1 MLEDI
6 QYGEDVQEL
15 FRLLQGHKSLKDFKD
30 AFDSPEDLEEFA
42 KRAKFAEHDQGIQ
55 VIKQGE
61 RETDFFIV
69 LSGQLRAIDMSH
81 TEPHLLGYFVKGDI
95 VGEGAILTES
105 KTRTATVEVIIT
117 TKLARFTE
125 DDWLWLINKNAR
137 IKTFFE
143 DLERSRAARS
153 EVDFPGRQWD
163 EVVVA
168 ATKRHFIAFIGLLPL
183 PLTLLI
189 GPLLFFLAAE
199 VLGLEFLTIITENLT
214 LLATLP
220 FIIIAL
226 LLTVYHYFDW
236 RNDDFIVT
244 TKRIVHIERIL
255 FYGEKRREA
264 PLTRIQDVTILS
276 DLLDLIFDSDTLRI
290 STAGAGIIEFA
301 HIRRA
306 DKIRQVIFEERERAK
321 ARVAAAD
328 VAALRDNMAHQ
339 LKWDSD
345 LQKNVMA
352 VAEPEAKVDKQATTR
367 HYNRLIDYFIPRVK
381 EVNATGKGTIIIWHK
396 HYYVLLTHIFMPA
409 LALLASLYLIAAS
422 FLGLP
427 FGLGL
432 ALLPVQ
438 IGLGVVFVASLVWYL
453 WQYDDWK
460 KDIYVV
466 TDTQIIDIESA
477 AFRLRR
483 SRREGTFD
491 NIQGVYSEIPN
502 LFYKLLNLGDVIIE
516 TAGSEETF
524 TFKKVFDPASVNQEI
539 FNRWAIYQQRE
550 REKQRD
556 ATTDQV
562 MYVLKEYHNLAKKTE

>member
-1 MLEDI
+1 MQEDI
-6 QYGEDVQEL
+6 QYGEDVQKL
-15 FRLLQGHKSLKDFKD
+15 FTLLQQHKSLKDFKD
-30 AFDSPEDLEEFA
+30 AFDTPEDLEEFA
-42 KRAKFAEHDQGIQ
+42 KRAKIAEYDQGTQ

-61 RETDFFIV
+61 RGTDFFIV
-69 LSGQLRAIDMSH
+69 LSGQLRAIDISH
-81 TEPHLLGYFVKGDI
+81 AEPHLLSYFVTGDI
-95 VGEGAILTES
+95 IGEGVILAEN
-105 KTRTATVEVIIT
+105 KTRTATVEVVIAS
-117 TKLARFTE
+117 KLACFTE
-125 DDWLWLINKNAR
+125 DDWLWLITKNAR
-137 IKTFFE
+137 IKTYFE
-143 DLERSRAARS
+143 DLERSRVARS
-153 EVDFPGRQWD
+153 AVDFPGRQWD

-168 ATKRHFIAFIGLLPL
+168 ATKRHFIAYMRTLPV

-189 GPLLFFLAAE
+189 GPVLFFLAAE
-199 VLGLEFLTIITENLT
+199 VLGLQFLTIVRENLT

-220 FIIIAL
+220 FIIVAVL
-226 LLTVYHYFDW
+226 LMLYHYFDW

-264 PLTRIQDVTILS
+264 PLTRIQDVTLLS
-276 DLLDLIFDSDTLRI
+276 DILDLIFDSDTLRI
-290 STAGAGIIEFA
+290 STAGAGIIEFT

-306 DKIRQVIFEERERAK
+306 DRIREVIFEERERAK

-339 LKWDSD
+339 LNWDD
-345 LQKNVMA
+345 ELQKNVMA
-352 VAEPEAKVDKQATTR
+352 VAEPEAKLVHQATTH
-367 HYNRLIDYFIPRVK
+367 HYNRLIDYFIPRVR
-381 EVNATGKGTIIIWHK
+381 EVNATGEGTVIIWHK
-396 HYYVLLTHIFMPA
+396 HYYVLLTHIFMPM
-409 LALLASLYLIAAS
+409 LALLASLYLFAAS

-432 ALLPVQ
+432 ALVPVQ
-438 IGLGVVFVASLVWYL
+438 IVLGVAVVASLVWYL
-453 WQYDDWK
+453 WEYDDWQ

-466 TDTQIIDIESA
+466 TDTQIIDIEST

-483 SRREGTFD
+483 TRREGTFD

-502 LFYKLLNLGDVIIE
+502 LFHKLLNLGDVIIE

-524 TFKKVFDPASVNQEI
+524 TFKKVFDPASVNEEV
-539 FNRWAIYQQRE
+539 FKRWAIYQQRE

-562 MYVLKEYHNLAKKTE
+562 MHVLKEYHNLTKKTQ